1 MNMKE
6 NRNVPFRDTTIR
18 VARNHDGM
26 LHISADDVCGI
37 LKRDELVKKG
47 GIAEICP
54 SAIRMPLRK
63 GGRELWVFRPSDMR
77 RLLQAVR
84 KESILPRDLFD
95 DLEAWGNQLFELE
108 AGNLHSQRSVD
119 SVCHFAEDFP
129 VTFRRIGDKL
139 MVNATQI
146 TMHYGKIPSE
156 WLRIAA
162 TDHLRRE
169 LARTGQTDR
178 YEFQLF
184 TTRGR
189 GNGATWIE
197 SPLLV
202 PLARWIAPDTGLAEW
217 CEERIG
223 ILATGHARRKASR
236 GEAVHAELPCLTR
249 PVPTDIDGALSQID
263 ELRGVVREFAPKAA
277 FYDEFVE
284 NREWFKSTRIADEL
298 NTTPRDLHRFLQEEG
313 VCMYSKQQW
322 VVLAAYR
329 SWQCDVPYTW
339 ENDRGEV
346 FTFGSRK
353 RWTPVGRECI
363 IELWRKRHPEYR

>member
-1 MNMKE
+1 MIMKE
-6 NRNVPFRDTTIR
+6 NRKVPFRDTAIR
-18 VARNHDGM
+18 VLRNHDGM
-26 LHISADDVCGI
+26 LYISADDVCGI
-37 LKRDELVKKG
+37 LKREEMLKKG
-47 GIAEICP
+47 DIARICP

-63 GGRELWVFRPSDMR
+63 GGHELWTFRPSDMR
-77 RLLQAVR
+77 RLLQSVR

-95 DLEAWGNQLFELE
+95 DLEAWGNRLFELE
-108 AGNLHSQRSVD
+108 AGNLHPQRQAD
-119 SVCHFAEDFP
+119 TVCHFAEDFP
-129 VTFRRIGDKL
+129 VTFRQAGDKL

-146 TMHYGKIPSE
+146 TMRYGKIPSE

-197 SPLLV
+197 APLLV

-217 CEERIG
+217 CVEKIG
-223 ILATGHARRKASR
+223 MLTAGRVLRKTVQYPA
-236 GEAVHAELPCLTR
+236 EAVEPPCLNH
-249 PVPTDIDGALSQID
+249 PVPEDMAGALSLIG
-263 ELRGVVREFAPKAA
+263 ELRKAVREFLPKAA

-284 NREWFKSTRIADEL
+284 RREWFKSTRIADEL
-298 NTTPRDLHRFLQEEG
+298 NTSSRDLHRFLHEEG
-313 VCMYSKQQW
+313 ICMYSKQQW
-322 VVLAAYR
+322 VVLPAYR
-329 SWQCDVPYTW
+329 SWQCDMPYTW
-339 ENDRGEV
+339 KNDRGEV

-353 RWTPVGRECI
+353 RWTPAGRECI
-363 IELWRKRHPEYR
+363 IELWWKKHPEYR

>member
-1 MNMKE
+1 MKE

-18 VARNHDGM
+18 VSQNHDGM
-26 LHISADDVCGI
+26 LHVSADDVCGI
-37 LKRDELVKKG
+37 LKRDELLKKG

-77 RLLQAVR
+77 RLLRSVR

-95 DLEAWGNQLFELE
+95 DLEAWGNKLFELE
-108 AGNLHSQRSVD
+108 AGNLHLQQQADTVLKFED
-119 SVCHFAEDFP
+119 DFP
-129 VTFRRIGDKL
+129 VTFRRVGDKI

-146 TMHYGKIPSE
+146 TMRYGKIPSE

-169 LARTGQTDR
+169 LARSGQTDR
-178 YEFQLF
+178 YEFQIF

-217 CEERIG
+217 CEEKLG
-223 ILATGHARRKASR
+223 ALKANKKRHTISVSV
-236 GEAVHAELPCLTR
+236 EPPCLNR
-249 PVPTDIDGALSQID
+249 PVPEDLGTAIALID
-263 ELRGVVREFAPKAA
+263 ELRDTMREYIPKVV

-284 NREWFKSTRIADEL
+284 RREWFKSTRIADEL
-298 NTTPRDLHRFLQEEG
+298 NTTPRDLHRFLHEQG
-313 VCMYSKQQW
+313 ICVYSKQQW
-322 VVLAAYR
+322 VVLPAYR
-329 SWQCDVPYTW
+329 PWQCDVPYTW

-363 IELWRKRHPEYR
+363 IELWQKKHPEYC

>member
-1 MNMKE
+1 
-6 NRNVPFRDTTIR
+6 
-18 VARNHDGM
+18 
-26 LHISADDVCGI
+26 
-37 LKRDELVKKG
+37 
-47 GIAEICP
+47 
-54 SAIRMPLRK
+54 
-63 GGRELWVFRPSDMR
+63 MR
-77 RLLQAVR
+77 
-84 KESILPRDLFD
+84 
-95 DLEAWGNQLFELE
+95 
-108 AGNLHSQRSVD
+108 
-119 SVCHFAEDFP
+119 
-129 VTFRRIGDKL
+129 
-139 MVNATQI
+139 
-146 TMHYGKIPSE
+146 YGKIPSE

-217 CEERIG
+217 CEEQLVM
-223 ILATGHARRKASR
+223 LAAGRVRHRPMPCGAETGS
-236 GEAVHAELPCLTR
+236 LPCLDR
-249 PVPTDIDGALSQID
+249 PLPANMEEALSQVD
-263 ELRGVVREFAPKAA
+263 ELRKTVREFLPKAA

-284 NREWFKSTRIADEL
+284 RREWFKSTRIADEL
-298 NTTPRDLHRFLQEEG
+298 NTSPRDLHRFLHEEG
-313 VCMYSKQQW
+313 ICMYSKQQW
-322 VVLAAYR
+322 VVLPAYR

-353 RWTPVGRECI
+353 RWTPEGRECI
-363 IELWRKRHPEYR
+363 IELWWRKHPEYR

>member
-1 MNMKE
+1 MTMRE
-6 NRNVPFRDTTIR
+6 NRKVPFRDTTIR
-18 VARNHDGM
+18 VSRNHDGM
-26 LHISADDVCGI
+26 LHVSADDVCGI
-37 LKRDELVKKG
+37 LKRDELLKKG
-47 GIAEICP
+47 GIAKICP

-63 GGRELWVFRPSDMR
+63 GGHELWVFRPSDMR
-77 RLLQAVR
+77 RLLQYVR

-95 DLEAWGNQLFELE
+95 DLETWGNQLFELE
-108 AGNLHSQRSVD
+108 AGNLHPQRQAD
-119 SVCHFAEDFP
+119 TVCYFAEDFP
-129 VTFRRIGDKL
+129 VTFRRVGDKL

-146 TMHYGKIPSE
+146 TMRYDKIPSE

-189 GNGATWIE
+189 GKGATWIE

-217 CEERIG
+217 CEEQLVM
-223 ILATGHARRKASR
+223 LAAGRVRHRPVPRGAETGS
-236 GEAVHAELPCLTR
+236 LPCLDR
-249 PVPTDIDGALSQID
+249 PLPANMGEALSQVD
-263 ELRGVVREFAPKAA
+263 ELRKTVREFLPKAA

-284 NREWFKSTRIADEL
+284 RREWFKSTRIADEL
-298 NTTPRDLHRFLQEEG
+298 NTSPRDLHRFLHEEG
-313 VCMYSKQQW
+313 ICMYSKQQW
-322 VVLAAYR
+322 VVLPAYR

-363 IELWRKRHPEYR
+363 IELWWRKHPEYR

>member
-1 MNMKE
+1 MIMKE

-18 VARNHDGM
+18 VSRNHDGM

-37 LKRDELVKKG
+37 LKRDELLKNG

-54 SAIRMPLRK
+54 SSIRMPLRK
-63 GGRELWVFRPSDMR
+63 GGREQWAFRPSDMR
-77 RLLQAVR
+77 RLLQSVR

-95 DLEAWGNQLFELE
+95 ELEAWGNQLFELE
-108 AGNLHSQRSVD
+108 AGNLHAQRQPDNVY
-119 SVCHFAEDFP
+119 HFADDFP
-129 VTFRRIGDKL
+129 VTLRRVGDKL

-146 TMHYGKIPSE
+146 TMRYGKIPSE

-178 YEFQLF
+178 YEFQIF

-202 PLARWIAPDTGLAEW
+202 PMARWIAPDSGLPEW
-217 CEERIG
+217 CEELLGTLTAR
-223 ILATGHARRKASR
+223 HARRKMLPRDA
-236 GEAVHAELPCLTR
+236 GAAELPCLGR
-249 PVPTDIDGALSQID
+249 PVPTDMESALGMID
-263 ELRGVVREFAPKAA
+263 ELRGVVRDFSRKAA

-284 NREWFKSTRIADEL
+284 KREWFRSTRIADEL
-298 NTTPRDLHRFLQEEG
+298 NNSSRDLHRFLQEEG

-322 VVLAAYR
+322 VVLPAYR

-339 ENDRGEV
+339 ENDRGKV

-363 IELWRKRHPEYR
+363 IELWWKRHPEYR

>member
-1 MNMKE
+1 MKE

-18 VARNHDGM
+18 VLRNHEGM

-37 LKRDELVKKG
+37 LKRDELLKKG
-47 GIAEICP
+47 GIAGICP

-77 RLLQAVR
+77 PLLQSVR

-108 AGNLHSQRSVD
+108 AGNLHSQRQAD

-129 VTFRRIGDKL
+129 VTFRRVGDKL

-146 TMHYGKIPSE
+146 TMRYGKIPSE
-156 WLRIAA
+156 WLRVAA

-178 YEFQLF
+178 YEFQIF

-197 SPLLV
+197 APLLV

-223 ILATGHARRKASR
+223 ILADSRARRKVPR
-236 GEAVHAELPCLTR
+236 GEAERVELPCLGR
-249 PVPTDIDGALSQID
+249 PAPTDMDGALSQID

-298 NTTPRDLHRFLQEEG
+298 NTSPRDLHRFLHEEG
-313 VCMYSKQQW
+313 ICMYSKKQW
-322 VVLAAYR
+322 VVLPAYR
-329 SWQCDVPYTW
+329 AWQCDVPYTW
-339 ENDRGEV
+339 ENDRGTV

-363 IELWRKRHPEYR
+363 IELWRKKHPEYR

>member
-1 MNMKE
+1 MIMKE
-6 NRNVPFRDTTIR
+6 NRKVPFRDTTIR
-18 VARNHDGM
+18 VLRNHDGM

-37 LKRDELVKKG
+37 LKRDELPRKG

-63 GGRELWVFRPSDMR
+63 GGRGQWVFRPSDMR
-77 RLLQAVR
+77 RLLQSVR
-84 KESILPRDLFD
+84 KESILPRDLLD
-95 DLEAWGNQLFELE
+95 ELEAWGNQLFELE
-108 AGNLHSQRSVD
+108 AGNLQPQRQAD
-119 SVCHFAEDFP
+119 TVCYFAEGFP

-146 TMHYGKIPSE
+146 TVRYGKIPSE

-217 CEERIG
+217 CGER
-223 ILATGHARRKASR
+223 LEVLTANRARRKTLPYDADTA
-236 GEAVHAELPCLTR
+236 GLPCLDC
-249 PVPTDIDGALSQID
+249 PLPANMPEALSLID
-263 ELRGVVREFAPKAA
+263 ELRGTVREFLPKAA

-284 NREWFKSTRIADEL
+284 RREWFKSTRVADEL
-298 NTTPRDLHRFLQEEG
+298 NTSPRDLHRFLHEEG
-313 VCMYSKQQW
+313 ICMYSKQQW
-322 VVLAAYR
+322 VVLPAYR

-339 ENDRGEV
+339 ENDRGVV

-363 IELWRKRHPEYR
+363 IELWWKKHPEYR